1 MTRKSCGK
9 KIRRRGIQPK
19 IPRRRYENRKQ
30 PRGRKIGKLKNRWK
44 VERSFAWFQRKF
56 RRLSVRWERK
66 WKFWKGFL
74 LLSVCIIWINT
85 LLG

>member
-1 MTRKSCGK
+1 
-9 KIRRRGIQPK
+9 
-19 IPRRRYENRKQ
+19 
-30 PRGRKIGKLKNRWK
+30 KLKNRWK